1 MKYFIMSTIKGVK
14 MNIENS
20 IRELQKNIKKMLREK
35 KMVCDLQIVKSL
47 LIDDEWGQD
56 KIEKIRDEKGGIK
69 DEK

>member
-1 MKYFIMSTIKGVK
+1 

>member
-1 MKYFIMSTIKGVK
+1 MSTIKGVK

>member
-1 MKYFIMSTIKGVK
+1 
-14 MNIENS
+14 
-20 IRELQKNIKKMLREK
+20 
-35 KMVCDLQIVKSL
+35 LQIVKSL